1 MTNRSRTFTITVIG
15 LLALLFI
22 TLVVSIIV
30 GAKDI
35 SVINVLRALFTDQV
49 NSQILIIREIR
60 LPRELAA
67 LFVGAALAVSG
78 AIMQGMTRN
87 PLADPGLLGLSA
99 GANMALAMVMAFAV
113 QVSFMSIIV
122 ACFVGAALGAG
133 LVFGIGSM
141 KRGGFSPIRL
151 VLAGAAVSAFLYA
164 VSQGIAINFR
174 VAKDVSMWTSGG
186 FVGSSWN
193 QLSLIIPIIAI
204 GIATAILLA
213 KQVTILSLSEDVA
226 TGLGQNTLI
235 IKVILFILVV
245 LLAGVSVALAGN
257 LIFVGLMVPHMARK
271 LVGVDYKRIIP
282 ASAILGA
289 IFMLGADT
297 VARVINA
304 PFETSV
310 AAIVAVLGIPFFLFI
325 VNKGGKGV

>member
-1 MTNRSRTFTITVIG
+1 MKNRSLPFALTMIG
-15 LLALLFI
+15 LAALLFI
-22 TLVVSIIV
+22 TLVASIIL

-35 SVINVLRALFTDQV
+35 AVINVLRALFTDKI
-49 NSQILIIREIR
+49 NDQILIIKEIR

-99 GANMALAMVMAFAV
+99 GANLALAIVMAFAV
-113 QVSFMSIIV
+113 KVSFMSIIV
-122 ACFVGAALGAG
+122 ACFVGAAVGAG
-133 LVFGIGSM
+133 LVFGIGSL
-141 KRGGFSPIRL
+141 KNGGFSPVRL
-151 VLAGAAVSAFLYA
+151 VLAGSAVSAFLYA
-164 VSQGIAINFR
+164 VSQGIAINFK

-193 QLSLIIPIIAI
+193 QLSLVIPIVAI
-204 GIATAILLA
+204 GIAVSILFS
-213 KQVTILSLSEDVA
+213 KQVTVLSLNEDVA
-226 TGLGQNTLI
+226 TGLGQRTALI
-235 IKVILFILVV
+235 KAILFILIVM
-245 LLAGVSVALAGN
+245 LAGVSVALAGN

-282 ASAILGA
+282 ASAIMGA

-297 VARVINA
+297 VARIINA

-310 AAIVAVLGIPFFLFI
+310 AAITAVLGIPFFLLI
-325 VNKGGKGV
+325 VNKGGKRI

>member
-1 MTNRSRTFTITVIG
+1 MKNRSLTFTVTVIG
-15 LLALLFI
+15 LLALLLI
-22 TLVVSIIV
+22 TLVLSFVL
-30 GAKDI
+30 GARDI
-35 SVINVLRALFTDQV
+35 LVLNVLRALFTDIV
-49 NSQILIIREIR
+49 NEQTLIIKEIR

-99 GANMALAMVMAFAV
+99 GANMALAIVMAFAV
-113 QVSFMSIIV
+113 QVSFMSTII
-122 ACFVGAALGAG
+122 ACFVGAAVGAG

-141 KRGGFSPIRL
+141 KRGGFSPVRL
-151 VLAGAAVSAFLYA
+151 VLAGSAVSAFLYA
-164 VSQGIAINFR
+164 VSQGVAIHFK

-186 FVGSSWN
+186 FVGSSWD
-193 QLSLIIPIIAI
+193 QLSLVIPIVTV
-204 GIATAILLA
+204 GITAAILLS
-213 KQVTILSLSEDVA
+213 KQVMILSLSEDVA
-226 TGLGQNTLI
+226 TGLGQNIMLI
-235 IKVILFILVV
+235 KAVLFILVV
-245 LLAGVSVALAGN
+245 MLAGVSVAIAGN
-257 LIFVGLMVPHMARK
+257 LIFVGLMVPHLARK
-271 LVGVDYKRIIP
+271 LVGIDYKRIIP
-282 ASAILGA
+282 VSAIMGA

-297 VARVINA
+297 AARVVNA